1 MKKFL
6 MLVVAVWLIIP
17 TITAYAITIPSFA
30 ASNTVIKL
38 SDNSMA
44 GGTVTLLTLA
54 IKKASTAP
62 VSMLNIWQQIFHL
75 KFYGRIQMNVICWL
89 IQATKEFIRL
99 NKIIIL

>member
-38 SDNSMA
+38 SDNYKMDN
-44 GGTVTLLTLA
+44 GKGLLT
-54 IKKASTAP
+54 
-62 VSMLNIWQQIFHL
+62 V
-75 KFYGRIQMNVICWL
+75 
-89 IQATKEFIRL
+89 KE
-99 NKIIIL
+99 IL